1 MEALK
6 NQFLQI
12 GLDAFIS
19 MISWF
24 FLGYSLGSN
33 DNNIAMIL
41 IVTAA
46 VTSSFLL
53 FIMMRDL
60 FRSIRIDEKEN

>member
-1 MEALK
+1 MEALR

-12 GLDAFIS
+12 GLNMFIAG
-19 MISWF
+19 MSWF
-24 FLGYSLGSN
+24 FFGYSLGSN

-60 FRSIRIDEKEN
+60 FRSIKIEEKEN